1 MFLGM
6 QVHKV
11 YRFRIYPTDEQRIL
25 LAKVVGLCRL
35 VYNLALEQRRTFSR
49 KGRSVGYHA
58 GANDL
63 PALKAEFPFVKEAPS
78 QCLQQALMDLN
89 KAFEN
94 FFAGRAGYP
103 RPRKKFENDSCRFPQ
118 GFTVSRHRLKLP
130 ELGEVRM
137 VAHRRVKGVPKSV
150 TVTREGDHWYA
161 SVACVLEVAEPQQRR
176 MREGGV
182 DLNVATGAVT
192 SEGLI
197 LPMPNI
203 SPEEMSRRARL
214 HKSLTRKKKGSRNR
228 LKAKS
233 ALARFEAKLAR
244 RRRNAAHQISR
255 RLADRH
261 THLAFEDLNLKAMT
275 ASARGTVEA
284 PGRNVAQKAGLNRS
298 ILDVSPGMI
307 RRFTKYKAVWRGG
320 ECVEV
325 PAGYTSQD
333 CSECGRHPKDDESTK
348 HLEHGRVSRDRF
360 ECPLCGYA
368 AHADVNAARNVL
380 ALGRQHWAASP
391 DCTDGRSVPAC
402 GGLRNS
408 RAREA
413 GTKDRGRPHA

>member
-1 MFLGM
+1 ML
-6 QVHKV
+6 VHKA
-11 YRFRIYPTDEQRIL
+11 YRFRIHPTDEQRVL

-35 VYNLALEQRRTFSR
+35 VYNLALEQRSTFSR
-49 KGRSVGYHA
+49 RGRHVGYHA

-63 PALKAEFPFVKEAPS
+63 PALKAEFPFVKEAPA

-103 RPRKKFENDSCRFPQ
+103 KPRRKFENDACRFPQ

-130 ELGEVRM
+130 KLGEVRM
-137 VAHRRVKGVPKSV
+137 VAHRRVKGTPKSV

-161 SVACVLEVAEPQQRR
+161 SIACVIEAAEPQPRR

-192 SEGLI
+192 SSGLI

-214 HKSLTRKKKGSRNR
+214 HKSLARKKKGSRNR
-228 LKAKS
+228 LKARR

-255 RLADRH
+255 KLADAH
-261 THLAFEDLNLKAMT
+261 THLAFESLNLKAMT
-275 ASARGTVEA
+275 ASARGTVEN
-284 PGRNVAQKAGLNRS
+284 PGKNVAQKAGLNRA
-298 ILDVSPGMI
+298 ILDVSPGQI
-307 RRFTKYKAVWRGG
+307 RRMTKYKATWRGG
-320 ECVEV
+320 MCVEV
-325 PAGYTSQD
+325 PAGYTSQY
-333 CSECGRHPKDDESTK
+333 CSECGKHPKDDESTE
-348 HLEHGRVSRDRF
+348 HLEHGRVTRDRF
-360 ECPLCGYA
+360 ECPLCGYT
-368 AHADVNAARNVL
+368 AHADVNAARNIL
-380 ALGRQHWAASP
+380 ALGRPHWAASL
-391 DCTDGRSVPAC
+391 DYTDGRSVPAC
-402 GGLRNS
+402 GGLRPK

-413 GTKDRGRPHA
+413 GTKDRGRPHV